1 MIAPPFSGG
10 ITRNSVHQFHE
21 RNLNRLFKLILA
33 GCSRA
38 LFFDL
43 TGGHIPEFALELLSA
58 MEKRRSRYQTLRWQ
72 LARERIGQLVRENYR
87 ADQEMSP
94 RLAALVKKLE
104 NGSPELST
112 EMFQVPG
119 GKQEN

>member
-1 MIAPPFSGG
+1 
-10 ITRNSVHQFHE
+10 
-21 RNLNRLFKLILA
+21 
-33 GCSRA
+33 
-38 LFFDL
+38 L

-104 NGSPELST
+104 NGSPELSI

>member
-1 MIAPPFSGG
+1 
-10 ITRNSVHQFHE
+10 
-21 RNLNRLFKLILA
+21 
-33 GCSRA
+33 
-38 LFFDL
+38 
-43 TGGHIPEFALELLSA
+43 

-104 NGSPELST
+104 NGSPELSIA
-112 EMFQVPG
+112 MFQVPG
-119 GKQEN
+119 EKQEN